1 MQKKI
6 RKFVRFI
13 VVVLFITIC
22 ALIVNKTSE
31 LKIFGAR
38 EAYADSYVLGSGTY
52 IQVDGGEYEFE
63 VQPDDYAY
71 VYVTISGLS
80 SDEMKYA
87 YIQAEVC
94 PEDGLDGNVIE
105 VTQVNNR
112 GDKYIEV
119 KGVGSGK
126 SQVLRITLFDG
137 DDNKLGTDAYVRIN
151 VMERIISENIEREDS
166 NVSISAVDAE
176 ITVEDENTV
185 SVTTPVGKQLEIF
198 LEPSSFSSRRMVGAR
213 FVGNNADD
221 FSECTEGFILEPD
234 SPGSD
239 NYNVFIN
246 SIAPGQGSF
255 MIFFYNSRQYGPD
268 TTEYMGEP
276 LLVNWT
282 IVDNSVSVPVE
293 GISTPASKYT
303 GYLGNDV
310 TIAVEFSPS
319 DATQIPTS
327 LTWNID
333 DDEIIE
339 YKSEAYDTKNKLYKG
354 VFEAKKIGTTTVDI
368 TIPDTDITTSVDV
381 EVKPVPIQSL
391 SMTPAYQ
398 ANKSEE
404 FTLSATAQGENIDET
419 TLENELEWIIDD
431 TSILALGDDSNRQGK
446 VYSQSFVPLKAGSTT
461 VSVQY
466 PGTNIFTS
474 CTVTVVE
481 VVNMTGIEL
490 NEDTLQAGINDTIFL
505 SATAQPSGA
514 TDAPTNLIWEIGDQN
529 VVKLDESTSG
539 TSYYETFNAVGVGT
553 TTITVKT
560 PDGRF
565 YDTAT
570 VSVYPSSITELFSSQ
585 ETINFIEGDGAQ
597 LVEITWNPSHIVPI
611 PAISTR
617 FVGTQGIASCMVES
631 STSEKITLLVNPIS
645 VGTTT
650 LVAEV
655 QGKQVSIPVNIAPPM
670 VFIDSISL
678 NKTSESLKVSQGM
691 QLTISTSPENAN
703 VFPSEFEWEISNPAL
718 MERIPLGTTEQGSVE
733 LSAEFRALAAGTTT
747 ITAKYPGRDITASC
761 VVTITDAD
769 VEMTGIAFDKG
780 DSQVE
785 INNSITIN
793 ASIEPN
799 NVTNPPQ
806 TLVWSVGDNTIL
818 EEDTTYS
825 NGEFSKKFNAKKIGT
840 TTITASTTDGAFS
853 KTINVEVIGNII
865 QELYIDHET
874 LPLTIGTDGTLKLTW
889 VPNHMEPTP
898 VPTLSYSQSGIVDAS
913 VQVGN
918 EEATITLTPLS
929 VGTTTLTATVQN
941 KQVTCEITVVNPT
954 IPIESISLDKTT
966 ESLKVGQGLRLT
978 ASVTPSN
985 STEIPNRFSWVTSND
1000 NLEQVMLGLDTDE
1013 PEYTAVFNAVK
1024 AGTTTITVSVPGT
1037 NISAS
1042 CVVTI
1047 APEDVNMTGIELDV
1061 DDSIELEALS
1071 TVTIN
1076 ASIIPDNTT
1085 NPPTTLVWEVGDSTK
1100 LINYGQNNS
1109 PFTKSYKAVGI
1120 GETTI
1125 TVKTPDEAF
1134 SKTVT
1139 VNIVPTKITQMNIDK
1154 TELSMKMGENGNVK
1168 VTWTPTELIPQ
1179 ANPTIS
1185 FTEDG
1190 IVETKN
1196 LQLNSGKYDIT
1207 LEALK
1212 VGTTTMTVSCQ
1223 DKQVSCD
1230 ITVEPIS
1237 LEAISLDRKTATVKI
1252 GNTIAL
1258 NLSLKPDNTTELPDE
1273 VLWKLSNT
1281 KMEQV
1286 LTGLDDEK
1294 PDYRE
1299 FRALEVGETTI
1310 TVSIPGT
1317 DLSDTCVVTIV
1328 DDDIDMTGVQLDKET
1343 AEVTVFESI
1352 DFNASIIPE
1361 NATDAPSR
1369 LVWTIEDDGILEEDS
1384 STTSNSFSKK
1394 FNAIG
1399 VGETTIT
1406 VKTPD
1411 GSFSDTATITVN
1423 GNEVEELFIDKTYWT
1438 LDVERDAGEVLE
1450 LTWNPEK
1457 VLPIP
1462 DIDISISDETVLEI
1476 SEVEVDSS
1484 YALLTLNPLKVGR
1497 TMVTA
1502 KVGDKEVSCEIVVVP
1517 TPVEIESISLDK
1529 KTETVKVGQGVQ
1541 LTVNVEP
1548 DDATELPDKF
1558 LWRVS
1563 NSKMQQILVGQNPDE
1578 LEYTAEFNAL
1588 EVGTTMITVSTPD
1601 GKYSDTC
1608 VVTIQPADE
1617 PEDQLVVDID
1627 EYSEAEN
1634 GVIDYLESNNEL
1646 TLSQLT
1652 SNIETNGT
1660 INVYIKG
1667 QKVTDVNAKLPTGA
1681 VIEISKGNQKVSFE
1695 LVVRGDLNGD
1705 ADVDEIDLLMLARF
1719 NAGFN
1724 EEVNAV
1730 KGPYLRATNVKNDD
1744 AFGDD
1749 IDLLKLARLLV
1760 GLE

>member
-1 MQKKI
+1 
-6 RKFVRFI
+6 
-13 VVVLFITIC
+13 
-22 ALIVNKTSE
+22 
-31 LKIFGAR
+31 
-38 EAYADSYVLGSGTY
+38 
-52 IQVDGGEYEFE
+52 
-63 VQPDDYAY
+63 
-71 VYVTISGLS
+71 
-80 SDEMKYA
+80 
-87 YIQAEVC
+87 
-94 PEDGLDGNVIE
+94 
-105 VTQVNNR
+105 
-112 GDKYIEV
+112 
-119 KGVGSGK
+119 
-126 SQVLRITLFDG
+126 
-137 DDNKLGTDAYVRIN
+137 
-151 VMERIISENIEREDS
+151 
-166 NVSISAVDAE
+166 
-176 ITVEDENTV
+176 
-185 SVTTPVGKQLEIF
+185 
-198 LEPSSFSSRRMVGAR
+198 
-213 FVGNNADD
+213 
-221 FSECTEGFILEPD
+221 
-234 SPGSD
+234 
-239 NYNVFIN
+239 
-246 SIAPGQGSF
+246 
-255 MIFFYNSRQYGPD
+255 MIFFYDYAKYYLNN
-268 TTEYMGEP
+268 GEIVYIDGDVP
-276 LLVNWT
+276 LYVDWT
-282 IVDNSVSVPVE
+282 IVDDSVSVPVE

-310 TIAVEFSPS
+310 TIGVEFSPS

-327 LTWNID
+327 LTWDID

-339 YKSEAYDTKNKLYKG
+339 YKSEAYDSQNKLYNG
-354 VFEAKKIGTTTVDI
+354 VFEAKKIGTTTVDV
-368 TIPDTDITTSVDV
+368 TIPETDITTSVEV

-391 SMTPAYQ
+391 SMTPTYQ
-398 ANKSEE
+398 ANKSEG

-419 TLENELEWIIDD
+419 TLENELEWNIND

-446 VYSQSFVPLKAGSTT
+446 VYSQSFIPLKAGSTT

-474 CTVTVVE
+474 CTVTVIE
-481 VVNMTGIEL
+481 VINMTGIEL
-490 NEDTLQAGINDTIFL
+490 DADTLQVGINDTIFL
-505 SATAQPSGA
+505 SASAQPSGA

-529 VVKLDESTSG
+529 IVKLDESTSG
-539 TSYYETFNAVGVGT
+539 TSYDEIFNPVAVGT
-553 TTITVKT
+553 TTITAKT

-570 VSVYPSSITELFSSQ
+570 VSVYPSSITELYSSQ
-585 ETINFIEGDGAQ
+585 GTLNFIEGDGAQ
-597 LVEITWNPSHIVPI
+597 LVEITWNPSYIVPI
-611 PAISTR
+611 PAISTH
-617 FVGTQGIASCMVES
+617 FEGTQGIASCMVNS
-631 STSEKITLLVNPIS
+631 STNEKITLLINPIS

-655 QGKQVSIPVNIAPPM
+655 QGKQVSIPVRVSPPQ
-670 VFIDSISL
+670 VPISSISL
-678 NKTSESLKVSQGM
+678 DKTTESLKVGQGLR
-691 QLTISTSPENAN
+691 LTVSVTPSNATDIPNRFSWTTSNDNLEQIMIGTGLDEPE
-703 VFPSEFEWEISNPAL
+703 F
-718 MERIPLGTTEQGSVE
+718 
-733 LSAEFRALAAGTTT
+733 SAEFNAVKTGST
-747 ITAKYPGRDITASC
+747 IITVTVPQTNISASC

-785 INNSITIN
+785 INDSITVN

-874 LPLTIGTDGTLKLTW
+874 LPLTLGTDGTLKLTW

-898 VPTLSYSQSGIVDAS
+898 VPTLSYSQPGIVEDS
-913 VQVGN
+913 VQLGN

-978 ASVTPSN
+978 VSVTPSN
-985 STEIPNRFSWVTSND
+985 STEIPNRFSWVVSND

-1100 LINYGQNNS
+1100 LVNYGQNNS

-1154 TELSMKMGENGNVK
+1154 TELSMKMGETGNVK

-1207 LEALK
+1207 FEAVK
-1212 VGTTTMTVSCQ
+1212 IGTTTMTVSYQ
-1223 DKQVSCD
+1223 NKQVSCD
-1230 ITVEPIS
+1230 ITVEPIP

-1258 NLSLKPDNTTELPDE
+1258 NLSLIPDNTTEVPDE
-1273 VLWKLSNT
+1273 VLWELSNT

-1286 LTGLDDEK
+1286 LTGLDDDER

-1299 FRALEVGETTI
+1299 FRALETGETTI

-1328 DDDIDMTGVQLDKET
+1328 EDDIDMTGVQLDKET

-1352 DFNASIIPE
+1352 NFSASLVPAD
-1361 NATDAPSR
+1361 ATNAPSR
-1369 LVWTIEDDGILEEDS
+1369 LVWTIEDDDILEEDS

-1423 GNEVEELFIDKTYWT
+1423 GNEVEELFIDETYLAMT
-1438 LDVERDAGEVLE
+1438 IGDEEAINI
-1450 LTWNPEK
+1450 TWNPED

-1462 DIDISISDETVLEI
+1462 DVDIEVDETI
-1476 SEVEVDSS
+1476 VEVTDVDSLNS
-1484 YALLTLNPLKVGR
+1484 DYCGIEIKALKAGR
-1497 TMVTA
+1497 TTLTA
-1502 KVGDKEVSCEIVVVP
+1502 KVGDKEVSCEIVVTIP
-1517 TPVEIESISLDK
+1517 PVEIESISLDK

-1563 NSKMQQILVGQNPDE
+1563 NSKMQQILVGQDPDE

-1601 GKYSDTC
+1601 GKFSDTC
-1608 VVTIQPADE
+1608 IVTIQPADE

-1634 GVIDYLESNNEL
+1634 GVIDYLESNEEL

-1695 LVVRGDLNGD
+1695 LVVHGDINGD